1 MVLRRGDGLL
11 SFGIDSIEA
20 QFDLDPLETGFF
32 EPRSYILDSLRV
44 IVSGRQHVER
54 AQDLHFFEFLV
65 GVIKFRDRKST
76 RLNSSHLVIS
86 YAVFCL
92 KKKKK
97 TIRSSTLRDQNNP
110 LIKPTSPVK
119 SSSGRHT
126 NNTPPKSQP
135 STPTLCTHSTRAYM
149 QTAQSTLI

>member
-65 GVIKFRDRKST
+65 GVIKFRLMRERPNRDQICDGPARSRYFVKHFLQLKQRRDRKST

-86 YAVFCL
+86 YAV
-92 KKKKK
+92 
-97 TIRSSTLRDQNNP
+97 
-110 LIKPTSPVK
+110 
-119 SSSGRHT
+119 
-126 NNTPPKSQP
+126 
-135 STPTLCTHSTRAYM
+135 
-149 QTAQSTLI
+149 